1 MGWRK
6 DARGVVRRYPQ
17 HRRELEDIRSGS
29 VMQNYSGMPGAGSAS
44 RTTEDVALRTL
55 PRDAQREY
63 DAVDFAIRSTIAN
76 YPRDYQDRLKL
87 ISVLYWQR
95 DKLTLEGAATLIPCS
110 VETAKKWNSAF
121 LQLVDAC
128 GMIMAARFE

>member
-29 VMQNYSGMPGAGSAS
+29 VTQNYSGMPGAGSAS

-55 PRDAQREY
+55 PRDAQTEY
-63 DAVDFAIRSTIAN
+63 DAVDFAIRTTIAN
-76 YPRDYQDRLKL
+76 YPRDHQDRLEVIRL
-87 ISVLYWQR
+87 LYWNA
-95 DKLTLEGAATLIPCS
+95 DKLTIEGAAMRIPCS
-110 VETAKKWNSAF
+110 VQTAKGWNSSF
-121 LQLVDAC
+121 LALVDAY
-128 GMIMAARFE
+128 GMIMAARF